1 MSSGVGLWFMA
12 LAPRA
17 RRKGTWKV
25 KLGKKAH
32 FIDTVG
38 DPFL

>member
-1 MSSGVGLWFMA
+1 MSFAVGLWFMV
-12 LAPRA
+12 LPLRA

-25 KLGKKAH
+25 KLGKKAQ

-38 DPFL
+38 NPFL